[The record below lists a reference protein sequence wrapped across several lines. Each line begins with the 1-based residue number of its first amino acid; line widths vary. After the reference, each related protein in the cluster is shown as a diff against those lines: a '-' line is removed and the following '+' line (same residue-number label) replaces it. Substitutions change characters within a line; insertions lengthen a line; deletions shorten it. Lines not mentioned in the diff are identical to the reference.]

1 MLFQESEDIEC
12 PYCGET
18 IPVLLDLSGGDQEY
32 VEDCS
37 VCCKPIRFILQVHD
51 DEWMLDVKGEN
62 D

>member
-32 VEDCS
+32 IEDCS

>member
-1 MLFQESEDIEC
+1 MLLQESEDIEC

-37 VCCKPIRFILQVHD
+37 VCCKPIRFILQVD
-51 DEWMLDVKGEN
+51 GNEWMLDVKGEN

>member
-18 IPVLLDLSGGDQEY
+18 IPVLLDLSGGDQDY

>member
-32 VEDCS
+32 IEDCS
-37 VCCKPIRFILQVHD
+37 VCCRPIRFILQVHD

>member
-1 MLFQESEDIEC
+1 MLLQESEDIEC

-18 IPVLLDLSGGDQEY
+18 IPVLLDLSGGDQGY

-37 VCCKPIRFILQVHD
+37 VCCRPIRFILQVHD
-51 DEWMLDVKGEN
+51 GEWMLDVKGEN